1 MPIDLIT
8 MFIKS
13 QLNDM
18 AKWEIESI
26 AVTGYNSSNYTY
38 SMGTKYKLYVM
49 EPNWNSVNSAKDKIK
64 EVLNEK

>member
-1 MPIDLIT
+1 
-8 MFIKS
+8 
-13 QLNDM
+13 M
-18 AKWEIESI
+18 ANWKIESI

-64 EVLNEK
+64 EVINEE